1 MDVKESI
8 KETVQGAVKEK
19 GNEIADNALD
29 KVNGGIRLKAVAE
42 DVVDKVS
49 ETAGG
54 AVEIA
59 AKHITGDFFR

>member
-8 KETVQGAVKEK
+8 KETVQETVKEK

-42 DVVDKVS
+42 DAVDKVS
-49 ETAGG
+49 EIAGG